1 MSNLIDQIGQL
12 EDHANNLSALSQKWM
27 NKGEDA
33 QALTL
38 SDQAVQLRNQVS
50 ILKAQNR
57 TAALNSL
64 AFAELAQHMDA
75 LNADAAK
82 TEDQLQDVLGNVQ
95 TAETVIGAV
104 SKLVALL

>member
-1 MSNLIDQIGQL
+1 MSELNDQIVQL
-12 EDHANNLSALSQKWM
+12 EENANNLSALSEKWM
-27 NKGEDA
+27 ERGEDA

-38 SDQAVQLRNQVS
+38 SDQAVQLRNQIS

-95 TAETVIGAV
+95 TAQTVIGAV
-104 SKLVALL
+104 SKLVTLL

>member
-1 MSNLIDQIGQL
+1 MSELNNQIVQL
-12 EDHANNLSALSQKWM
+12 EDNANNLSALSQKWM
-27 NKGEDA
+27 EKGQDA

-38 SDQAVQLRNQVS
+38 SDQAVQLRNQIS

-82 TEDQLQDVLGNVQ
+82 AGDQLQDVLSNVK
-95 TAETVIGAV
+95 TAETVIGV
-104 SKLVALL
+104 VCKLVALV

>member
-1 MSNLIDQIGQL
+1 M
-12 EDHANNLSALSQKWM
+12 ER
-27 NKGEDA
+27 GEDA

-38 SDQAVQLRNQVS
+38 SDQAVQLRNQIS

-64 AFAELAQHMDA
+64 AFAELAQHMDL
-75 LNADAAK
+75 LNKAAVK

-95 TAETVIGAV
+95 TAQTVIGAV
-104 SKLVALL
+104 SKLVTML